1 LQSDYYQYGNVA
13 RRGRGGGLEN
23 KDCGGTANTVDT
35 VGAYFSLRK
44 GRARRGEARKGT
56 KGRRSPRMN
65 ANSIQSVCRTL
76 KSERNSRSFVY
87 LRTQLRRTP
96 FYFHTDVASLAGT
109 WKQQHNI
116 KLRNGQQSNRRCF
129 CDAHTSCP
137 ACSGS
142 VRAAGEG
149 DNMIREIAILFSML
163 RRLRCRRAAR
173 KCIGFTALDNK
184 ILHSHFLKLSNT
196 NNIKFTPLQNIQLI
210 LSNKNLNLESF
221 KVGFEI
227 P

>member
-129 CDAHTSCP
+129 CGAHTSCP
-137 ACSGS
+137 ACSGA

-173 KCIGFTALDNK
+173 KCIGFTAPFASLFFLFRLSGSRSSPCFSLSAARAIFERESRMK
-184 ILHSHFLKLSNT
+184 IETKLYQKS
-196 NNIKFTPLQNIQLI
+196 Q
-210 LSNKNLNLESF
+210 
-221 KVGFEI
+221 
-227 P
+227 